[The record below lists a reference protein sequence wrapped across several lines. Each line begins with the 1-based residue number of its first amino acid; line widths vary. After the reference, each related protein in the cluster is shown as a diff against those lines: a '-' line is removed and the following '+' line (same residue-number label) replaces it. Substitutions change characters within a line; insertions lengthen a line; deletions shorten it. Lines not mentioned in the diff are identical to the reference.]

1 MGGLN
6 CLSRY
11 AALLRLPG
19 ARAPVV
25 LSALGSMPIGM
36 FGLAILLLARDATG
50 SFASAGIVVGA
61 FGFVNAFGAVAQ
73 GRLMD
78 RLGQGSV
85 LRAAAVVHVLGLS
98 ALVVA
103 AEAGASTLVLAAAAA
118 VGGSSLPQLPAAMR
132 SLWGMLVADAE
143 LRQTAYALI
152 SIVFEVSVIGAPA
165 LVAGIVALTS
175 PAVAVLVGGGA
186 CAVAA
191 VGFSLTGA
199 SRRWRGEPHEVGW
212 LGPLE
217 SRGMRVVV
225 VVLTAFGTA
234 IGVVQVALPA
244 FMAERGSA
252 ASAGFLFAALSA
264 GSLTG
269 GLAYGAR
276 SWPGDLPA
284 RLVALMAGLALGW
297 AALAL
302 AQAPLALAALLA
314 VAGLLLAPTTVV
326 GSALLDRVAPRGTA
340 TEAFGVMVMGL
351 VAGTA
356 AGNALG
362 GQLVDGPGF
371 EAAVLTAG
379 GVAAGGALI
388 ALRIR

>member
-1 MGGLN
+1 
-6 CLSRY
+6 
-11 AALLRLPG
+11 
-19 ARAPVV
+19 
-25 LSALGSMPIGM
+25 MPIGM
-36 FGLAILLLARDATG
+36 FGLAILLLARDASG

-103 AEAGASTLVLAAAAA
+103 AEAGAARSCSPPRRRSAARRSPSSRPRCGRCGACSSTT
-118 VGGSSLPQLPAAMR
+118 R
-132 SLWGMLVADAE
+132 SCAS
-143 LRQTAYALI
+143 TAYALI

-165 LVAGIVALTS
+165 LVARDRRAHS

-191 VGFSLTGA
+191 VGFSLTRA

-225 VVLTAFGTA
+225 VVLTAFGAA

-252 ASAGFLFAALSA
+252 AAAGFLFAALSA

-284 RLVALMAGLALGW
+284 QLVALMAGLALGW

-362 GQLVDGPGF
+362 GQLVEGPGF

>member
-1 MGGLN
+1 
-6 CLSRY
+6 
-11 AALLRLPG
+11 
-19 ARAPVV
+19 V

-36 FGLAILLLARDATG
+36 FGLGILLLARDATG
-50 SFASAGIVVGA
+50 SFGSAGFVVGA

-103 AEAGASTLVLAAAAA
+103 AEAGASTGVLAAAAA

-132 SLWGMLVADAE
+132 SLWGMLVDDAE

-152 SIVFEVSVIGAPA
+152 AIVFEVSVIGAPA
-165 LVAGIVALTS
+165 LVAAIVALTS

-217 SRGMRVVV
+217 SPGMRVVV
-225 VVLTAFGTA
+225 AVLTAFGTA

-252 ASAGFLFAALSA
+252 AAAGFLFAALSA

-284 RLVALMAGLALGW
+284 RLVALMTGLTLGW

-314 VAGLLLAPTTVV
+314 LAGLLLAPTTVV

-371 EAAVLTAG
+371 DAAVLAAG
-379 GVAAGGALI
+379 GVAAAGALI